1 MTLPL
6 DIIPAEIIRQYKL
19 KYLAQKYFVYME
31 IPKGMYGM
39 PQAGKIANDKIKLH
53 LAKFGYDPAPITPG
67 LWRHQTRPLQFSL
80 LMDDFGVKY
89 EHQVDITHLLD
100 ALKIIFELSEYW
112 GGKLYCGINLEWDY
126 YK

>member
-1 MTLPL
+1 
-6 DIIPAEIIRQYKL
+6 
-19 KYLAQKYFVYME
+19 ME
-31 IPKGMYGM
+31 IPKGMYGI
-39 PQAGKIANDKIKLH
+39 PQTGKIANDKIKLH
-53 LAKFGYDPAPITPG
+53 MAKFGYDAAPITPI
-67 LWRHQTRPLQFSL
+67 LWRHQTRPLQFLL

-112 GGKLYCGINLEWDY
+112 GGKLYCGINLDWDY